1 MRKELIAYW
10 KQVIDGRYSYVLP
23 VSLYLLLTI
32 AIFIIQPMGPFY
44 DLAHPGIE
52 TIEEVLQGNLS
63 PYYPHYSG
71 HQPLIDWLLAPL
83 FVLIGISNTALHT
96 VGIVAGAFTVLLL
109 CLTGRILFSQRVGLY
124 AGLIGTT
131 SHWWLLLTNEG
142 LRIVLVPPLMLLG
155 IYSLGRIFHSSHFRW
170 SIVWAIVYGV
180 SIGGLGYVYG
190 SAWILLPALAIA
202 PLIFLFSRP
211 KAKLSRISF
220 FIAPFIVLLVLLPL
234 LQYSQENPGRIFER
248 SNTEI
253 GVFSLDTFKQRIQEG
268 IVPVTSSFF
277 LLPTTYTTLWQ
288 EGMNFTL
295 MGIPQSFPAPLLAP
309 GLLLAMLIAFFS
321 LLWQIYKRRAVTIPL
336 LLFFLFFAGWIPSL
350 ITVGPQ
356 PHFRRIVVSFVP
368 AFLLSA
374 WGLKIL
380 EENLKKFRY
389 IFPVI
394 FLLSFAYGPY
404 VYLARVLPS
413 EWYYG
418 NYYLGHN
425 ELARFVFARVDA
437 GQKVAISGNTAHLK
451 SLQFYALATP
461 QNRSAFHLL
470 PPPDSRDFKESSL
483 QGFDTWLVVSNT
495 CQTDQAVG
503 FTREPVVIRDRS
515 FVIGCIFDRP
525 GISPELRSRRSN
537 LPHTSSLLVSW
548 WKQEGLFAYHTP
560 FYGPIFGIEDSVK

>member
-1 MRKELIAYW
+1 MNKRLVNTWKEVLYG
-10 KQVIDGRYSYVLP
+10 QYLYFLP
-23 VSLYLLLTI
+23 VILYVCFSITI
-32 AIFIIQPMGPFY
+32 FSIQPMGPFY

-63 PYYPHYSG
+63 TYYPHYSG

-83 FVLIGISNTALHT
+83 FVLIGISNTTLHT
-96 VGIVAGAFTVLLL
+96 VGIVAGVCTVLLL
-109 CLTGRILFSQRVGLY
+109 CLTGRILFSQRIGLY
-124 AGLIGTT
+124 AGLIGAT

-155 IYSLGRIFHSSHFRW
+155 IYSLARIFHASNFRW

-180 SIGGLGYVYG
+180 GIGGLGYVYG
-190 SAWILLPALAIA
+190 SAWILLPALMVA
-202 PLIFLFSRP
+202 PFIFIFSRP
-211 KAKLSRISF
+211 KAMLSRISF
-220 FIAPFIVLLVLLPL
+220 FIAPCVVLLVLFPL
-234 LQYSQENPGRIFER
+234 WQYNQENPGRIFER

-253 GVFSLDTFKQRIQEG
+253 GIFSLDTFKQRIQEG

-288 EGMNFTL
+288 EGMSFTL
-295 MGIPQSFPAPLLAP
+295 AGVQQSFPVPLLAP

-321 LLWQIYKRRAVTIPL
+321 LLWQIYKQRPITVPL
-336 LLFFLFFAGWIPSL
+336 LLFLLFFAGWIPSL

-356 PHFRRIVVSFVP
+356 PHFRRIIVSLVP

-374 WGLKIL
+374 WGLKVL
-380 EENLKKFRY
+380 EEKLKMSRC
-389 IFPVI
+389 IFPVL

-404 VYLARVLPS
+404 VYFAHVLPS

-425 ELARFVFARVDA
+425 ELARFVFARLDV

-470 PPPDSRDFKESSL
+470 PPPDSRDFQKSSL
-483 QGFDTWLVVSNT
+483 QGFDTWFVVSNT
-495 CQTDQAVG
+495 CQIDQAAG
-503 FTREPVVIRDRS
+503 FMPEPVTIRDRG

-525 GISPELRSRRSN
+525 GVSPELRNLRGD
-537 LPHTSSLLVSW
+537 LPHTKSLLFSW
-548 WKQEGLFAYHTP
+548 WKQEGLFTEHTP
-560 FYGPIFGIEDSVK
+560 LYGPIFGTE